1 MAKKNFNQF
10 ESKENPTEFEILLGS
25 YENMNS
31 RGLVR
36 QGRILDIDENYVY
49 VDIGD
54 KSDGIITIQEIS
66 SGGNIDITGIS
77 VGDSIEVFVGS
88 YDDKL
93 GYLICS
99 REKAK
104 NVYALDDI
112 EKVCSDN
119 ETIKGVVTAKT
130 KGYFF

>member
-1 MAKKNFNQF
+1 MAKKSFNQF
-10 ESKENPTEFEILLGS
+10 INDGNPTEFEILLGS

-31 RGLVR
+31 KGLVR
-36 QGRILDIDENYVY
+36 QGKILNIDQDYVY
-49 VDIGD
+49 VDVGD
-54 KSDGIITIQEIS
+54 KSDGIITVQEIS
-66 SGGNIDITGIS
+66 SGGAIDITSIAIG
-77 VGDSIEVFVGS
+77 GSIEVFVGS

-112 EKVCSDN
+112 
-119 ETIKGVVTAKT
+119 
-130 KGYFF
+130 

>member
-10 ESKENPTEFEILLGS
+10 ESNENPTEFEILLGS

-36 QGRILDIDENYVY
+36 QGRILDIDEDYVY

-93 GYLICS
+93 GYLYMFA
-99 REKAK
+99 RE
-104 NVYALDDI
+104 
-112 EKVCSDN
+112 
-119 ETIKGVVTAKT
+119 G
-130 KGYFF
+130 